1 MTESPDELSMV
12 FQALADPTRRA
23 IISRLRSGT
32 TTVGELA
39 EPFHMSRPAISQH
52 LRVLQNAGLIER
64 TTSAQWRTC
73 SLRTEPLDD
82 ASAWIDHHRGLW
94 NERFD
99 LLDERLRDLK
109 ERSSNG

>member
-1 MTESPDELSMV
+1 VAASDELSVV
-12 FQALADPTRRA
+12 FAALADPTRSA
-23 IISRLRSGT
+23 ILTRLRQGP

-39 EPFHMSRPAISQH
+39 EPFAMSRPAISQH
-52 LRVLQNAGLIER
+52 LRVLQDAGLIER